1 MSTEEKARRYEA
13 LMASSQQTIPQ
24 NPAKAHAAIEE
35 PTNQDEYITYSAF
48 SASVTNP
55 TTDHFLAD
63 TGANTHIACNP
74 SLLHDIHPIKPVNIN
89 GLPGTSGQVTASFS
103 GTATLPGL
111 TINGRHRT
119 INIKNVLL
127 APQAGVNLLAVSFM
141 TKDGASFS
149 GENHSIHINNHS
161 KDYVITGHGANGLYK
176 VSAYKATSYF
186 TAPAS
191 IPTDVWHRRY
201 GHLNHR
207 SLAKVSP
214 SSCMTVSCEV

>member
-1 MSTEEKARRYEA
+1 
-13 LMASSQQTIPQ
+13 
-24 NPAKAHAAIEE
+24 
-35 PTNQDEYITYSAF
+35 
-48 SASVTNP
+48 
-55 TTDHFLAD
+55 
-63 TGANTHIACNP
+63 
-74 SLLHDIHPIKPVNIN
+74 
-89 GLPGTSGQVTASFS
+89 
-103 GTATLPGL
+103 
-111 TINGRHRT
+111 
-119 INIKNVLL
+119 
-127 APQAGVNLLAVSFM
+127 M

-214 SSCMTVSCEV
+214 SSCMTVSCEACTLAKAHRLPFSSHLPMSDTPLFWIHSDVVGPMPTTSTGGGRYVITFIDDATRYNHVCVIKTKSQVFSHFVEFLNET